1 MMTILD
7 LSFLEVFFGLVGIA
21 AGGFLRGFLGFGA
34 ALLIV
39 PVLSLVM
46 APVEAI
52 AILVL
57 IELPNIV
64 YLIPRSMREC
74 ELKTVAP
81 MMCGLIIA
89 VPLGTTL
96 LVFVDPV
103 KMKFVI
109 SIVSEEYPTWLATKK
124 LTGISLVVTTDITP
138 LLALTSLI
146 SIFFILA

>member
-7 LSFLEVFFGLVGIA
+7 LSFLQVFFGLVGIA

-64 YLIPRSMREC
+64 YLIPRSVREC
-74 ELKTVAP
+74 EFRTVAP
-81 MMCGLIIA
+81 MMCGLII
-89 VPLGTTL
+89 
-96 LVFVDPV
+96 
-103 KMKFVI
+103 
-109 SIVSEEYPTWLATKK
+109 
-124 LTGISLVVTTDITP
+124 SLKV
-138 LLALTSLI
+138 LFLI
-146 SIFFILA
+146 QS

>member
-74 ELKTVAP
+74 EFKTLAP

-96 LVFVDPV
+96 LVLVDPV

-109 SIVSEEYPTWLATKK
+109 SMCCIATFSTTRRLAY
-124 LTGISLVVTTDITP
+124 
-138 LLALTSLI
+138 
-146 SIFFILA
+146 

>member
-1 MMTILD
+1 M
-7 LSFLEVFFGLVGIA
+7 
-21 AGGFLRGFLGFGA
+21 
-34 ALLIV
+34 IV

-81 MMCGLIIA
+81 MMCRSHNNCRSFG
-89 VPLGTTL
+89 
-96 LVFVDPV
+96 D
-103 KMKFVI
+103 
-109 SIVSEEYPTWLATKK
+109 Y
-124 LTGISLVVTTDITP
+124 
-138 LLALTSLI
+138 
-146 SIFFILA
+146 FIGFR

>member
-1 MMTILD
+1 MITILE
-7 LSFLEVFFGLVGIA
+7 LSLLEVFFGLVGIA

-64 YLIPRSMREC
+64 YLIPVSYTH
-74 ELKTVAP
+74 L
-81 MMCGLIIA
+81 
-89 VPLGTTL
+89 TL
-96 LVFVDPV
+96 
-103 KMKFVI
+103 
-109 SIVSEEYPTWLATKK
+109 PT
-124 LTGISLVVTTDITP
+124 ICSV
-138 LLALTSLI
+138 
-146 SIFFILA
+146 